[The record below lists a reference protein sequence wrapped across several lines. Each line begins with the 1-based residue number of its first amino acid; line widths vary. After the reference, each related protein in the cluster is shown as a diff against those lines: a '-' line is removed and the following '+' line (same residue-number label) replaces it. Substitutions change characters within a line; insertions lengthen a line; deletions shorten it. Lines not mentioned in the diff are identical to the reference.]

1 MNISQGVRGNFGI
14 VVDFIYT
21 HICICIYIYMYIYMY
36 MYVYI
41 YSTHLIAVIS
51 LKCSIGR
58 AKYINIT
65 NGWIK

>member
-21 HICICIYIYMYIYMY
+21 HICIYIYIYVYI
-36 MYVYI
+36 YI